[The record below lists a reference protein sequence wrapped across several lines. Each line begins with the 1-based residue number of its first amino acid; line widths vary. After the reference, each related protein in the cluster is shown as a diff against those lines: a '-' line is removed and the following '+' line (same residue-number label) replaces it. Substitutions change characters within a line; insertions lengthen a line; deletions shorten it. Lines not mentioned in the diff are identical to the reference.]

1 MSNYIRGVDMP
12 YKIEGSK
19 VLHMV
24 GGKWKVKQT
33 CKSHAAAESAVRL
46 LHGVEHGMKVKK

>member
-1 MSNYIRGVDMP
+1 MP